1 MVSHRPPFH
10 RLQRVQKRRGQ
21 RPCDHPFALLR
32 ATTTQASFTDWL
44 STSTTFTLNG
54 LAFDTAN
61 NRLLWAEN
69 SSPAGN
75 TQIRASVTGA
85 SLSSP
90 SSVIT
95 GLNMEIDGLQI
106 NSKGNLIAID
116 AATGAKLINLGTGAL
131 GTVTNLTDGVA
142 CATTVAVYKA
152 DAWCSDAAGTV
163 IRLVGAG
170 DL

>member
-1 MVSHRPPFH
+1 MVSCRPPFH
-10 RLQRVQKRRGQ
+10 RLQRVQKRRLQ
-21 RPCDHPFALLR
+21 RPCDHPFAPLR
-32 ATTTQASFTDWL
+32 A
-44 STSTTFTLNG
+44 
-54 LAFDTAN
+54 
-61 NRLLWAEN
+61 
-69 SSPAGN
+69 
-75 TQIRASVTGA
+75 TGA

-90 SSVIT
+90 SAVIT

-106 NSKGNLIAID
+106 NNQGNLIAID

-142 CATTVAVYKA
+142 CATTVAIYKA
-152 DAWCSDAAGTV
+152 DAWCSDAAGAV